1 MVIPF
6 KRCSLIFWSEHM
18 DGSFLS
24 LAIFITATFSGAFV
38 AGLSGFAFG
47 LIAASLWL
55 YILSPLQTATLIIA
69 FGLLVQGY
77 SVWKLRHALDWRRLW
92 PFVLGAAIGI
102 PFGVA
107 ILTWASPKH
116 VRAAV
121 GVFLILYSLYALIH
135 PAIKP
140 ITIGGVSADAGVGFL
155 NGILAGVTG
164 LAGILV
170 TIWCGLRGWPKDQQR
185 TVFQPVAV
193 AVFVMSAAWLGA
205 KGALTP
211 DTLRLFVF
219 GLPFLFVGT
228 WLGMKLYGRIDE
240 KRFRQVVLTLIALS
254 GAALVV

>member
-102 PFGVA
+102 RFGVA

-116 VRAAV
+116 VRTAV

-140 ITIGGVSADAGVGFL
+140 ITVGGVSADAGVGFL
-155 NGILAGVTG
+155 NGILAGATG

-185 TVFQPVAV
+185 AVFQPVAV
-193 AVFVMSAAWLGA
+193 AIFAMSAAWLGA
-205 KGALTP
+205 RVAISAETI
-211 DTLRLFVF
+211 RLFLF
-219 GLPFLFVGT
+219 GLPVLLAGT
-228 WLGMKLYGRIDE
+228 WLGLKLYGKVNE
-240 KRFRQVVLTLIALS
+240 MTFRKIVLSLLLLS
-254 GAALVV
+254 GVALIV